1 MWHHGHTTSDQ
12 ISTCMPVSTRYD
24 AAGFPGHREA
34 SAVLL
39 QMLRQPDLERGQPF
53 VDVVEANV
61 HAVEAGVHAVEP
73 GIDAAELGIDAVEPS
88 VRANCQRVELRVH
101 APEPGLDLAVHPEE
115 RGRQDPEGRNRDAQ
129 QTCAPDGIH
138 TIT

>member
-39 QMLRQPDLERGQPF
+39 QMLREPDLERGQPF

-61 HAVEAGVHAVEP
+61 HAVEAGVHAVEA
-73 GIDAAELGIDAVEPS
+73 GVHAVEAGVHAAEPGIDAVEPS
-88 VRANCQRVELRVH
+88 VRAGCQRVE
-101 APEPGLDLAVHPEE
+101 
-115 RGRQDPEGRNRDAQ
+115 
-129 QTCAPDGIH
+129 
-138 TIT
+138 